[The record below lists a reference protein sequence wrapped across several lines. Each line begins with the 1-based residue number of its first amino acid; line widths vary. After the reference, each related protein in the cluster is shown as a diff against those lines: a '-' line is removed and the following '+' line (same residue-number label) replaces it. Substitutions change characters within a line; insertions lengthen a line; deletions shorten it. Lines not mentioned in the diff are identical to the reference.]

1 MKYSLDTN
9 VILSHFKEDRF
20 SDDTDSFFVWIK
32 NEGHEMYIS
41 DLVYV
46 ELYIGIYLS
55 KDSANEKKQLQRFL
69 AVNNIE
75 GKYTSSK
82 IINDF
87 AHELSEI
94 VLKIGM
100 DALLDLE
107 YLAIN
112 ENFNLTVTSWAQE
125 LIFKVMGVEG
135 EEKQKV
141 CHHYGFLFYSK
152 EDKNIMICPKCD
164 SRIPANKEPDSGDE

>member
-20 SDDTDSFFVWIK
+20 WDDTDRFFAWIK
-32 NEGHEMYIS
+32 QEGHEMYIS

-46 ELYIGIYLS
+46 ELYIGVYLS

-82 IINDF
+82 IINDLVNF
-87 AHELSEI
+87 LQITCCDISSLKRKLPKLIVGAHAEQYS
-94 VLKIGM
+94 
-100 DALLDLE
+100 DALVTWNPSDYDINKSVMTPLE
-107 YLAIN
+107 AMMSFSRNTKTRQI
-112 ENFNLTVTSWAQE
+112 
-125 LIFKVMGVEG
+125 G
-135 EEKQKV
+135 
-141 CHHYGFLFYSK
+141 
-152 EDKNIMICPKCD
+152 DK
-164 SRIPANKEPDSGDE
+164 

>member
-20 SDDTDSFFVWIK
+20 SDDTDSFFAWIK

-82 IINDF
+82 IINDLVSF
-87 AHELSEI
+87 LQRTCCEISSLKRKLPNLIVGAHAEQYS
-94 VLKIGM
+94 
-100 DALLDLE
+100 DALVTWNPSVYDINKAVMTPLE
-107 YLAIN
+107 AMD
-112 ENFNLTVTSWAQE
+112 E
-125 LIFKVMGVEG
+125 
-135 EEKQKV
+135 
-141 CHHYGFLFYSK
+141 H
-152 EDKNIMICPKCD
+152 DK
-164 SRIPANKEPDSGDE
+164 A

>member
-20 SDDTDSFFVWIK
+20 SDDTDSFFAWIK
-32 NEGHEMYIS
+32 NEGHEVYIS

-82 IINDF
+82 IINDLVSF
-87 AHELSEI
+87 LQRTCCEISSLKRKLPNLIVGAHAEQYS
-94 VLKIGM
+94 
-100 DALLDLE
+100 DALVTWNPSDYDINKAVMTPLE
-107 YLAIN
+107 A
-112 ENFNLTVTSWAQE
+112 
-125 LIFKVMGVEG
+125 M
-135 EEKQKV
+135 EE
-141 CHHYGFLFYSK
+141 H
-152 EDKNIMICPKCD
+152 DK
-164 SRIPANKEPDSGDE
+164 A